1 MSKQV
6 ETGQLRRCWHV
17 WSIDQNAW
25 QPRTTTSRS
34 ASSWLSTSGRGSRA
48 SFGGWPRR
56 HQQRTPYLLQAMHCH
71 VDAPFCKLTSILS
84 VAIYVLCFSCWPVCL
99 TGTRSFC
106 GCLWLLV
113 LPPCMCALGSSP
125 TCGVQMMMCCMHA
138 RSIYA
143 CWPCCVAVATTTIS
157 GS

>member
-1 MSKQV
+1 MCGRS
-6 ETGQLRRCWHV
+6 T
-17 WSIDQNAW
+17 
-25 QPRTTTSRS
+25 RT
-34 ASSWLSTSGRGSRA
+34 RGSHEQQVDRLLPGSAQVAGVVGQVLVAGRA
-48 SFGGWPRR
+48 GTSNA
-56 HQQRTPYLLQAMHCH
+56 HLNYLLQAMHCH
-71 VDAPFCKLTSILS
+71 VDAPFCKLTSILLS